1 MDIGKNMILINAAD
15 ISSMQRSFKMIPAN
29 KDCPYVECIY
39 SMKDGFLAVI
49 TKNMKQSYHMV
60 PRLDDNGDPIPMKGG
75 KVRSNNKDYKEERRM
90 VDTFSEFYIMT
101 PEEIEGFIKLYAINA
116 EGFDYDQFINPPV
129 PEKENNGIFTNE
141 KPPIIKNMEEAKK

>member
-60 PRLDDNGDPIPMKGG
+60 PKLDDNGDPVPMKG
-75 KVRSNNKDYKEERRM
+75 KIRPNKKDYKEERRL
-90 VDTFSEFYIMT
+90 VDTFSEFYLMT
-101 PEEIEGFIKLYAINA
+101 PEEIDGFIKLYAINA
-116 EGFDYDQFINPPV
+116 KEFDYDQFINPPM
-129 PEKENNGIFTNE
+129 PEEENNGIFTNE
-141 KPPIIKNMEEAKK
+141 KPPIVKSMAEAKK